1 MCRGVRE
8 GRSVGRAP
16 GQDRAGEASSEP
28 SPAGGEKTKAK
39 WPRQRGQPV
48 QRPRDRSVPD
58 VGEERRTPLR
68 PAAHLLMLPWQWA
81 NAVNQAPTFY
91 LGPGTDRLAGDAGRA
106 RGGGDHCLTYRP
118 SVLRPAGLGRSEQP
132 IRGQAAGETPTMRA
146 GSPSRANLTG
156 SSVTRTEA
164 AHARPAVSFTRKGC
178 CAYRLLC

>member
-106 RGGGDHCLTYRP
+106 GGGVTTASLTD
-118 SVLRPAGLGRSEQP
+118 PACCDQQALGGLSNPYEGRQLGKP
-132 IRGQAAGETPTMRA
+132 RR
-146 GSPSRANLTG
+146 
-156 SSVTRTEA
+156 
-164 AHARPAVSFTRKGC
+164 
-178 CAYRLLC
+178 